1 MSSEP
6 ACANRAFNITNTDLF
21 RWRSLWP
28 KIADAFDIPCG
39 EVKPVRLIT
48 TMKDREQLWLSTF
61 NKYRLQPLPLSS
73 VSNWVYLDVT
83 VERYWDKI
91 MNQTKSRKFSFD
103 DWDDSEKKSLEL
115 LHQYQ
120 HNRILPV

>member
-1 MSSEP
+1 M
-6 ACANRAFNITNTDLF
+6 
-21 RWRSLWP
+21 
-28 KIADAFDIPCG
+28 
-39 EVKPVRLIT
+39 RLIT